1 MRSLM
6 RFLKGPPVH
15 PRHVEERLKL
25 GASGCQLVAIAVVG
39 AAYIA
44 PEFNPAL
51 GASPGIT
58 AAAAFVA
65 AIVEGVAMKLLCYIP
80 VAP

>member
-1 MRSLM
+1 MRFLK

-15 PRHVEERLKL
+15 PRHKEERLKL
-25 GASGCQLVAIAVVG
+25 GASGCQLVAIAIVG

-44 PEFNPAL
+44 PEFNSNL

-58 AAAAFVA
+58 ASAAFVA
-65 AIVEGVAMKLLCYIP
+65 AILA
-80 VAP
+80 